1 MVHDSVRNSEISESN
16 RFSQVGGGPVY
27 NEEYETNRHH
37 HVPSYRREI
46 YNQYQPRLSAEHIQ
60 EMEEIREEPEEER
73 EGPFNIW
80 GILG

>member
-1 MVHDSVRNSEISESN
+1 LSAISEN
-16 RFSQVGGGPVY
+16 YYLNLYKP
-27 NEEYETNRHH
+27 H
-37 HVPSYRREI
+37 
-46 YNQYQPRLSAEHIQ
+46 LSAEHMQ

>member
-1 MVHDSVRNSEISESN
+1 MIIMSLTSLRSILEVQILNLDKPH
-16 RFSQVGGGPVY
+16 
-27 NEEYETNRHH
+27 
-37 HVPSYRREI
+37 
-46 YNQYQPRLSAEHIQ
+46 LSAEHMQ

>member
-1 MVHDSVRNSEISESN
+1 MQIL
-16 RFSQVGGGPVY
+16 PVK
-27 NEEYETNRHH
+27 
-37 HVPSYRREI
+37 
-46 YNQYQPRLSAEHIQ
+46 YQFWMDLSAEHMQ